1 MKKIMNYQSITESLK
16 AKVLLKFLFLIA
28 FFPNKIV
35 SQVVKVDSIS
45 ISKAWKDCNGKNV
58 LTVNVNALC
67 NPNEPPF
74 DGHKTMIDVHLKNKK
89 HSLDVKFDDPDYQ
102 MEMIAFSEKN
112 IWFYT
117 IKQSKVVFIPFTYCS
132 NSDSDKR
139 LSYIILYNDKKYLYH
154 IPFKCSE
161 DEDCFLNE
169 DLNKSMSDL
178 NPKIKAELI
187 KKVESHYKKV
197 SDFN

>member
-1 MKKIMNYQSITESLK
+1 MNYQSIIESLQV
-16 AKVLLKFLFLIA
+16 KVLLRFFFLIA
-28 FFPNKIV
+28 FFSNKV
-35 SQVVKVDSIS
+35 ESQVVKVDSIS
-45 ISKAWKDCNGKNV
+45 ISKEWKDCNGMNR

-74 DGHKTMIDVHLKNKK
+74 DGHKTMIDVSLKNKK
-89 HSLDVKFDDPDYQ
+89 HSLNVQFDDPDYQ

-112 IWFYT
+112 IWFYSL
-117 IKQSKVVFIPFTYCS
+117 KKVQVAFIPFTYCS
-132 NSDSDKR
+132 NSDSEKK

-154 IPFKCSE
+154 IPFKCTE
-161 DEDCFLNE
+161 DDDCVLNE

-178 NPKIKAELI
+178 NPKIKTELI
-187 KKVESHYKKV
+187 KKIQSHYKKG